1 LHFQSWRH
9 ATCEQSVAPVRLRS
23 ASVIAILAIGF
34 AATARNAAAQAPGH
48 VRVVGQ
54 PAPIVE
60 WFPYVKR
67 EIMMTLEPGTTLEV
81 LAQVHNYYWV
91 VTPRDPRGTRR
102 AGYIATR
109 SVEVVVETARA
120 KTDPAQVLVET
131 PPASAAPPQAGIA
144 PEVVESSDRVT
155 LRVQQKDYVF
165 EDVHFA
171 RNQHL
176 LGPDET
182 KILDA
187 IATALNDD
195 PSLRLSVEGYTC
207 SLGTPAY
214 NLALGERRANAV
226 KDYLVGKG
234 VPAERLRTL
243 SFGENRPK
251 HLNSKEETRR
261 LNRRVALVP
270 NLPNP

>member
-1 LHFQSWRH
+1 MWRH
-9 ATCEQSVAPVRLRS
+9 TTCEQTVAPVRLRS
-23 ASVIAILAIGF
+23 LSLIAIFVIGV
-34 AATARNAAAQAPGH
+34 AASARTAAAQVPGH
-48 VRVVGQ
+48 VRVVGE
-54 PAPIVE
+54 PAQIVQ

-67 EIMMTLEPGTTLEV
+67 EVMMTLEPGTVLEV
-81 LAQVHNYYWV
+81 LTRERNYYWV
-91 VTPRDPRGTRR
+91 VTPRDAHGTRK
-102 AGYIATR
+102 AGYIATG
-109 SVEVVVETARA
+109 SVEAVIETARVG
-120 KTDPAQVLVET
+120 TEPAQVLAET

-144 PEVVESSDRVT
+144 PEVVASSDRVT
-155 LRVQQKDYVF
+155 LRLQQKDYVF

-171 RNQHL
+171 RNQHV

-214 NLALGERRANAV
+214 NLALGERRANSV

-234 VPAERLRTL
+234 VSAERLRTV

-251 HLNSKEETRR
+251 HDNSKEETRR
-261 LNRRVALVP
+261 LNRRVALIP

>member
-1 LHFQSWRH
+1 LQIQSWRH
-9 ATCEQSVAPVRLRS
+9 ATCERSVAPVRLRT
-23 ASVIAILAIGF
+23 ASLIAIFVIGF
-34 AATARNAAAQAPGH
+34 AATARNAAAQVPGY
-48 VRVVGQ
+48 VRVVGE

-67 EIMMTLEPGTTLEV
+67 EVMMTLAPGTTLEV
-81 LAQVHNYYWV
+81 LAQERNYYWV

-102 AGYIATR
+102 SGYIATR
-109 SVEVVVETARA
+109 NVEAVVETARA
-120 KTDPAQVLVET
+120 KTEPAQALVET
-131 PPASAAPPQAGIA
+131 PPASAAPPQASSG

-155 LRVQQKDYVF
+155 LRLQQKDYVF

-171 RNQHL
+171 RNQHV

-182 KILDA
+182 KILDG
-187 IATALNDD
+187 IVTALNDD
-195 PSLRLSVEGYTC
+195 PALRLSVEGYTC

-234 VPAERLRTL
+234 VSAERLRTV

-251 HLNSKEETRR
+251 HDNSKEETRR

-270 NLPNP
+270 NAPNP